1 MPINRATDNGGVSMA
16 EEPRNDA
23 EEGDHRHRLRDLE
36 ARLAEARRDK
46 SGPSRGEE
54 HFSQANHAWRMV
66 IELVSGLGIGFA
78 IGYGLDVLLGTL
90 PILLVLF
97 TLLGFA
103 AGIKTMLRTAAELG
117 KKPGGKDDN
126 EA

>member
-1 MPINRATDNGGVSMA
+1 MA

-23 EEGDHRHRLRDLE
+23 KQGDHRHRLRDLE
-36 ARLAEARRDK
+36 ARLAEARRNKD
-46 SGPSRGEE
+46 GPSRGEE

-66 IELVSGLGIGFA
+66 IELVSGLGIGFG
-78 IGYGLDVLLGTL
+78 IGYGLDVLFGTL

-103 AGIKTMLRTAAELG
+103 AGIKTMLRTAAELAE
-117 KKPGGKDDN
+117 KPGDGDDKQ
-126 EA
+126 A